1 MKNLVVVSLI
11 LILTIVIGV
20 TIRGTIFRH
29 YLPEGFESSDKEGKE
44 EKKEDVDEKKE
55 EGDKKDDAVQLD
67 AESGLKK
74 FMEQNSGNKSMM
86 NNITTD
92 TQAMIQNQKELMEMM
107 KTVQPALSQGMEFMK
122 AFKGMMGGQ

>member
-1 MKNLVVVSLI
+1 M
-11 LILTIVIGV
+11 IGV

-29 YLPEGFESSDKEGKE
+29 YLPEGFESSDKDGKDGKE
-44 EKKEDVDEKKE
+44 EKKEEVDEKKE